1 MENIPS
7 TVGDSEAKATA
18 RPTPQKPADRETEQ
32 GAQVSQPVSASSSA
46 LQPSSN
52 NGQSSTS
59 TPPQARRKRAWSS
72 PPSTDEETRAAKRAK
87 DEAAQ
92 KPMQERLKRKHREFI
107 SRKVGHEVNTDEER
121 EYDKAEKERADRRF
135 AELEAKWKSEEAR
148 REALS
153 PEERRNED
161 VADAAK
167 RFQDSITPQL
177 RMDDSRS
184 WCCLIY
190 YPRFVLQEAP
200 LSPNGARCCSGIC
213 ENRVL
218 PGQYRICVSSGTWG
232 AGNTILF
239 LNFFCFCYIE

>member
-18 RPTPQKPADRETEQ
+18 RATPQKPGDRETEQ
-32 GAQVSQPVSASSSA
+32 GAQVSQPLSSSSTA

-87 DEAAQ
+87 DEAAD
-92 KPMQERLKRKHREFI
+92 KPMQERLKRKHRAFVSE
-107 SRKVGHEVNTDEER
+107 KVGHEVNTDEER
-121 EYDKAEKERADRRF
+121 EYDKAEKERADRWF
-135 AELEAKWKSEEAR
+135 AEFDAKWKAEEAR

-161 VADAAK
+161 VVGAAK
-167 RFQDSITPQL
+167 RFRGSIFPRL
-177 RMDDSRS
+177 RIDDSRS
-184 WCCLIY
+184 WCCLHY

-200 LSPNGARCCSGIC
+200 MSPNGARCCSGLC
-213 ENRVL
+213 EDRVL
-218 PGQYRICVSSGTWG
+218 PGQYRICVTSGIWG
-232 AGNTILF
+232 AGNTILCSA
-239 LNFFCFCYIE
+239 LLLLLLC